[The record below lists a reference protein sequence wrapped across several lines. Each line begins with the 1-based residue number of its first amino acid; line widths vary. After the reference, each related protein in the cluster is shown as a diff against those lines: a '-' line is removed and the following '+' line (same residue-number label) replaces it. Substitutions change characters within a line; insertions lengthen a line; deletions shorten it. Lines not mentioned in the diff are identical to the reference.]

1 MAPALSPQNLHARIV
16 CGAGIGPKL
25 SALLSASMPGA
36 TAFRS
41 EVRS

>member
-1 MAPALSPQNLHARIV
+1 MMPALSPQNPQARIV
-16 CGAGIGPKL
+16 CGAGTGPKL
-25 SALLSASMPGA
+25 SALLPASMPGA